1 MVNGALCFFM
11 RLVNSP
17 ALALKTPTIT
27 VSSANSFQRL
37 TILLMRILQKGQEE
51 NLKKVRITRLPFI
64 SDILNVVPSIA
75 GKLRFGALSPTVN
88 LGIFAGHEIRR

>member
-1 MVNGALCFFM
+1 MVNGALCFFI

-27 VSSANSFQRL
+27 VSSANSFHRL
-37 TILLMRILQKGQEE
+37 TILLMRILQNGQDE
-51 NLKKVRITRLPFI
+51 NLKKVSITRLPFI

-75 GKLRFGALSPTVN
+75 GKSRFGALSPTVSM
-88 LGIFAGHEIRR
+88 GMIGGSKIRT